1 MKESKLFREFSGKET
16 RHKKS
21 IQDKRKHQGA
31 GCKTVG
37 VIPFLCPRA
46 YRGAAALEGWRHR
59 RPRVPGARVSGE
71 NGE

>member
-21 IQDKRKHQGA
+21 IQDKRETSGA

-37 VIPFLCPRA
+37 VIPFLYLRA
-46 YRGAAALEGWRHR
+46 HRGAAVLGGVAA
-59 RPRVPGARVSGE
+59 PAS
-71 NGE
+71 